1 MLKIDR
7 MDDAPTLRK
16 YTGFDEMKADEYRS
30 YLSRPWLCRRGAG
43 LDVSATWFRDGSE
56 FLLNLGRGSSF
67 KLPKRGCRL
76 TKEGSEMKRE
86 HGGGFLVSRL
96 LVILL
101 PAAVVLL
108 GLPYSAAQDQ
118 ILPLKIKVGEK
129 APDFALPSADGR
141 TVKLS
146 DYAGH
151 KVLIDF
157 YRGYW

>member
-1 MLKIDR
+1 M
-7 MDDAPTLRK
+7 
-16 YTGFDEMKADEYRS
+16 
-30 YLSRPWLCRRGAG
+30 
-43 LDVSATWFRDGSE
+43 
-56 FLLNLGRGSSF
+56 
-67 KLPKRGCRL
+67 KRG
-76 TKEGSEMKRE
+76 

-101 PAAVVLL
+101 PVAVVLL
-108 GLPYSAAQDQ
+108 GSPSSAAQDQ

-141 TVKLS
+141 TVGLS

-151 KVLIDF
+151 NVLIDF